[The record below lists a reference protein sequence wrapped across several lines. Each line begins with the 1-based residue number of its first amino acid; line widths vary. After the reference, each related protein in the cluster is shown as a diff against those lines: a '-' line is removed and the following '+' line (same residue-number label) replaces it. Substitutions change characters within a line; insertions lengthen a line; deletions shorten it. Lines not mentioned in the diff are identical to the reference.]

1 MAMDAEHFEAIVKWV
16 IDAVPVTTLHPAVES
31 PYDQGIRSVV
41 PGRHSRLAW
50 RMLDWTFYA

>member
-1 MAMDAEHFEAIVKWV
+1 MDAEHFEAIVKWV
-16 IDAVPVTTLHPAVES
+16 IDAVPVATLNPAVES